1 MSDAA
6 IASTTQEPTV
16 DPAVAQSNEPSPAV
30 EPAPTE
36 PAPTDPA
43 AEAPSGSS
51 SGPASAAGPQ
61 FQDAIGFVIGAAVEQ
76 VARVVKPQ
84 AAVVVAA
91 AFGFPLILSIAVVL
105 FLLAQGWVDAR
116 DPKLRMAPQT
126 AVESVVPFKDEE
138 QF

>member
-1 MSDAA
+1 MGESQAA
-6 IASTTQEPTV
+6 SATPTPDQSQAHST
-16 DPAVAQSNEPSPAV
+16 EPSAAY
-30 EPAPTE
+30 EPM
-36 PAPTDPA
+36 PTDPPPA
-43 AEAPSGSS
+43 GLSGSS
-51 SGPASAAGPQ
+51 SVAGPQ
-61 FQDAIGFVIGAAVEQ
+61 LQNAIGFVFGAAVQQ

-116 DPKLRMAPQT
+116 DPKLRLAPQT

-138 QF
+138 QI